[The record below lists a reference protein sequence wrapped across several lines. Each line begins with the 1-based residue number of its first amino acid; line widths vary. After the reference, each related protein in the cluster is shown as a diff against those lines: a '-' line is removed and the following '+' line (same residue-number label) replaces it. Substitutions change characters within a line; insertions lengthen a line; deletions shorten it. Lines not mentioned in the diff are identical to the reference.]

1 MWGGGCL
8 VSETR
13 MQLVEPIVQGLIEA
27 VREGDKVWVRQVI
40 RSVEAGV
47 VDLPALL
54 VSLAGAASDE

>member
-1 MWGGGCL
+1 
-8 VSETR
+8 